1 MGVMSIDDI
10 AANFELLEDWEAR
23 YAYLLDLGKQLDPL
37 PEHSRDEAHKVRG
50 CMSQVWIDHEARD
63 GRLHF
68 YGDSDAHIV
77 RGLIALLFA
86 LVQDRT
92 PQEILAT
99 DVRKTFAELG
109 LENHIS
115 MNRRNGFYAMTER
128 IRQLAQAADG
138 GPGPALPH

>member
-1 MGVMSIDDI
+1 MTINDI
-10 AANFELLEDWEAR
+10 AAHFEMLEDWESR
-23 YAYLLDLGKQLDPL
+23 YAYLLDLGKQLEAL
-37 PEHSRDEAHKVRG
+37 PDTSRDEAHKVRG
-50 CMSQVWIDHEARD
+50 CMSQVWIDHEQRD

-77 RGLIALLFA
+77 RGLIALLLA

-92 PQEILAT
+92 PEEVLAT

-128 IRQLAQAADG
+128 IRQLAQAS
-138 GPGPALPH
+138 GPSA